1 MSSELQINVKENTDD
16 KQQLNNDCSQST
28 KEQRKKKGSDKVH
41 CVTSGDQVAYCH
53 SNGLCHAKENKK
65 KKKIESKET

>member
-1 MSSELQINVKENTDD
+1 MIVVNQLKNKE
-16 KQQLNNDCSQST
+16 
-28 KEQRKKKGSDKVH
+28 EKKGSDKVH

-65 KKKIESKET
+65 KKKQKVKRRKCGKSERTYKDNDI